1 MASSAKQQLLKDL
14 SDPLRRLSS
23 LYKIKRASDGAVIP
37 FVPRAEQQRVYDMI
51 FREGCKRLIILKA
64 RRLGMSTAIDLLL
77 ADQILFSEGVQ
88 ASIVDQTAS
97 DAERK
102 LSTIVKVAIEH
113 LPEPIRK
120 RYEFVRDSGSVIE
133 LTQNKDAPSALF
145 AGLRARGGTNNW
157 LHLSEWGVI
166 QADDP
171 RRSEEILTGAIP
183 SAEHGRIIV
192 ETTWKGGRGGHL
204 WEIVK
209 TALETPEEAKTDKD
223 WRVVFFPWWK
233 DPTYVVEGDVS
244 TINPATAQ
252 YLDEMQAQTGYA
264 FTPQQRLW
272 YDRQARDLG
281 LFIFREFP
289 TTIDE
294 CFKSPVEGAI
304 YAGEL
309 DKLRASG
316 AISAF
321 KYDNST
327 LVHTAW
333 DLGSPVNTVVWY
345 FQVIRGNE
353 IRVIDCD
360 LDLDLTPVQRVAHMQ
375 AKGYPLGH
383 HVLPHDAAATRT
395 SGKADAQVYTEAGL
409 ANVRVLPR
417 THDIWIGINACLQ
430 MFPRFSFRLPAC
442 ERGLDALA
450 NYAYKRS
457 SATGIVVNEPVH
469 NWASHAADALRM
481 IAEAEMAGMLKT
493 GFAPRQPT
501 VVTTGIRDLD
511 FNRRTIVRR

>member
-1 MASSAKQQLLKDL
+1 VTTDDL
-14 SDPLRRLSS
+14 ANPLWRLRN
-23 LYKIKRASDGAVIP
+23 LYHIKRADDGRIIKFA
-37 FVPRAEQQRVYDMI
+37 PRPEQQRVYDML
-51 FREGCKRLIILKA
+51 FKEGVKRLIILKA
-64 RRLGMSTAIDLLL
+64 RRLGMSTALDVLLT
-77 ADQILFSEGVQ
+77 DQMLWNAGTQCSL
-88 ASIVDQTAS
+88 VDQTAA

-102 LSTIVKVAIEH
+102 LATIAKVALDNLPPVALQCIE
-113 LPEPIRK
+113 K
-120 RYEFVRDSGSVIE
+120 VRDSGSILEVSVAGE
-133 LTQNKDAPSALF
+133 AASSFF

-204 WEIVK
+204 WDIVK
-209 TALETPEEAKTDKD
+209 GALETPEAAKTDKD

-233 DPTYVVEGDVS
+233 DPTYVVEGDVA
-244 TINPATAQ
+244 TISPAISQ
-252 YLDEMQAQTGYA
+252 YLDQMQSQTGHT
-264 FTPQQRLW
+264 FSDQQRLW
-272 YDRQARDLG
+272 YDRQSRDLG

-289 TTIDE
+289 TTLDE

-321 KYDNST
+321 KTDNST

-345 FQVIRGNE
+345 FQVIGGNE
-353 IRVIDCD
+353 VRVIDCD
-360 LDLDLTPVQRVAHMQ
+360 MDLDMTPVQRVGHML
-375 AKGYPLGH
+375 AKGYSYGAH
-383 HVLPHDAAATRT
+383 FLPHDAAATRT

-417 THDIWIGINACLQ
+417 THDVWVGINACLQ

-493 GFAPRQPT
+493 GFAKPRPT
-501 VVTTGIRDLD
+501 VVTTGIRELD
-511 FNRRTIVRR
+511 FTRRTIVRR

>member
-1 MASSAKQQLLKDL
+1 
-14 SDPLRRLSS
+14 
-23 LYKIKRASDGAVIP
+23 
-37 FVPRAEQQRVYDMI
+37 
-51 FREGCKRLIILKA
+51 
-64 RRLGMSTAIDLLL
+64 
-77 ADQILFSEGVQ
+77 
-88 ASIVDQTAS
+88 
-97 DAERK
+97 
-102 LSTIVKVAIEH
+102 
-113 LPEPIRK
+113 
-120 RYEFVRDSGSVIE
+120 
-133 LTQNKDAPSALF
+133 
-145 AGLRARGGTNNW
+145 
-157 LHLSEWGVI
+157 VI

-183 SAEHGRIIV
+183 SAEHGRIII

-209 TALETPEEAKTDKD
+209 GALETPEAAKTDKD

-233 DPTYVVEGDVS
+233 DPTYVVEGDVA
-244 TINPATAQ
+244 TISPAISQ
-252 YLDEMQAQTGYA
+252 YLEQMQSQTGHT
-264 FTPQQRLW
+264 FSDQQRLW
-272 YDRQARDLG
+272 YDRQSRDLG

-289 TTIDE
+289 TTLDE

-321 KYDNST
+321 KTDNST

-345 FQVIRGNE
+345 FQVIGGNE
-353 IRVIDCD
+353 VRVIDCD
-360 LDLDLTPVQRVAHMQ
+360 MDLDMTPVQRVGHML
-375 AKGYPLGH
+375 AKGYSYGAH
-383 HVLPHDAAATRT
+383 FLPHDAAATRT

-469 NWASHAADALRM
+469 NWASHASDALRM
-481 IAEAEMAGMLKT
+481 IAEAEMSGMLKT
-493 GFAPRQPT
+493 GFAKPRPT

>member
-1 MASSAKQQLLKDL
+1 MTTDDLANPLWRLRNLYHIKQ
-14 SDPLRRLSS
+14 
-23 LYKIKRASDGAVIP
+23 ASDGRIIKFA
-37 FVPRAEQQRVYDMI
+37 PRPEQQRVYDML
-51 FREGCKRLIILKA
+51 FKEGVKRLIILKA
-64 RRLGMSTAIDLLL
+64 RRLGMSTALDVLLT
-77 ADQILFSEGVQ
+77 DQMLWNAGTQCSL
-88 ASIVDQTAS
+88 VDQTAA

-102 LSTIVKVAIEH
+102 LATIAKVALDNLPPVALQCIE
-113 LPEPIRK
+113 K
-120 RYEFVRDSGSVIE
+120 VRDSGSILEVSVAGE
-133 LTQNKDAPSALF
+133 AASSFF

-183 SAEHGRIIV
+183 SAEHGRIII

-204 WEIVK
+204 WDIVK
-209 TALETPEEAKTDKD
+209 GALETPEEAKTDKD
-223 WRVVFFPWWK
+223 WRVVFFPWWR

-244 TINPATAQ
+244 TISPAISQ
-252 YLDEMQAQTGYA
+252 YLDNMEQTTGHT

-272 YDRQARDLG
+272 YDRQSRDLG

-289 TTIDE
+289 TTLDE

-304 YAGEL
+304 YAGEM

-353 IRVIDCD
+353 VRVIDCD
-360 LDLDLTPVQRVAHMQ
+360 MDLDMTPVQRVGHML
-375 AKGYPLGH
+375 AKGYSYGAH
-383 HVLPHDAAATRT
+383 FLPHDAAATRT

-493 GFAPRQPT
+493 GFATPRPT

-511 FNRRTIVRR
+511 WNRRTVVRR

>member
-1 MASSAKQQLLKDL
+1 MTTDDL
-14 SDPLRRLSS
+14 ANPLWRLRN
-23 LYKIKRASDGAVIP
+23 LYHIKRADDGRIIKFA
-37 FVPRAEQQRVYDMI
+37 PRPEQQRVYDML
-51 FREGCKRLIILKA
+51 FKEGVKRLIILKA
-64 RRLGMSTAIDLLL
+64 RRLGMSTALDVLLT
-77 ADQILFSEGVQ
+77 DQMLWNAGTQCSL
-88 ASIVDQTAS
+88 VDQTAA

-102 LSTIVKVAIEH
+102 LATIAKVALDNLPPVALQCIE
-113 LPEPIRK
+113 K
-120 RYEFVRDSGSVIE
+120 VRDSGSILEVSVAGE
-133 LTQNKDAPSALF
+133 AASSFF

-183 SAEHGRIIV
+183 SAEHGRIII

-209 TALETPEEAKTDKD
+209 GALETPEAAKTDKD

-233 DPTYVVEGDVS
+233 DPTYVVEGDVA
-244 TINPATAQ
+244 TISPAISQ
-252 YLDEMQAQTGYA
+252 YLDQMQSQTGHT
-264 FTPQQRLW
+264 FSDQQRLW
-272 YDRQARDLG
+272 YDRQSRDLG

-289 TTIDE
+289 TTLDE

-321 KYDNST
+321 KTDNST

-345 FQVIRGNE
+345 FQVIGGNE

-360 LDLDLTPVQRVAHMQ
+360 MDLDMTPVQRVGHML
-375 AKGYPLGH
+375 AKGYSYGTH
-383 HVLPHDAAATRT
+383 FLPHDAAATRT

-430 MFPRFSFRLPAC
+430 MFPRFSFRLPSC

-493 GFAPRQPT
+493 GFAKPRPT
-501 VVTTGIRDLD
+501 VVTTGIRELD
-511 FNRRTIVRR
+511 FTRRTIVRR

>member
-1 MASSAKQQLLKDL
+1 MTTDDLANPLWRLRNLYHIKQ
-14 SDPLRRLSS
+14 
-23 LYKIKRASDGAVIP
+23 ASDGRIIKFA
-37 FVPRAEQQRVYDMI
+37 PRPEQQRVYDML
-51 FREGCKRLIILKA
+51 FKEGVKRLIILKA
-64 RRLGMSTAIDLLL
+64 RRLGMSTALDVLLT
-77 ADQILFSEGVQ
+77 DQMLWNAGTQCSL
-88 ASIVDQTAS
+88 VDQTAA

-102 LSTIVKVAIEH
+102 LATIAKVALDNLPPVALQCIE
-113 LPEPIRK
+113 K
-120 RYEFVRDSGSVIE
+120 VRDSGSILEVSVAGE
-133 LTQNKDAPSALF
+133 AASSFF

-204 WEIVK
+204 WDIVK
-209 TALETPEEAKTDKD
+209 GALETPEAAKTDKD

-233 DPTYVVEGDVS
+233 DPTYVVEGDVA
-244 TINPATAQ
+244 TISPAISQ
-252 YLDEMQAQTGYA
+252 YLDQMQSQTGHT
-264 FTPQQRLW
+264 FSDQQRLW
-272 YDRQARDLG
+272 YDRQSRDLG

-289 TTIDE
+289 TTLDE
-294 CFKSPVEGAI
+294 CFKSPVEGAL

-321 KYDNST
+321 KTDNST

-345 FQVIRGNE
+345 FQVIGGNE

-360 LDLDLTPVQRVAHMQ
+360 MDLDMTPVQRVGHML
-375 AKGYPLGH
+375 AKGYSYGAH
-383 HVLPHDAAATRT
+383 FLPHDAAATRT

-493 GFAPRQPT
+493 GFAKPRPT
-501 VVTTGIRDLD
+501 VVTTGIRELD
-511 FNRRTIVRR
+511 FTRRTIVRR

>member
-1 MASSAKQQLLKDL
+1 MTTDDL
-14 SDPLRRLSS
+14 ANPLWRLRN
-23 LYKIKRASDGAVIP
+23 LYHIKRADDGRIIKFA
-37 FVPRAEQQRVYDMI
+37 PRPEQQRVYDML
-51 FREGCKRLIILKA
+51 FKEGVKRLIILKA
-64 RRLGMSTAIDLLL
+64 RRLGMSTALDVLLT
-77 ADQILFSEGVQ
+77 DQMLWNAGTQCSL
-88 ASIVDQTAS
+88 VDQTAA

-102 LSTIVKVAIEH
+102 LATIAKVALDNLPPVALQCIE
-113 LPEPIRK
+113 K
-120 RYEFVRDSGSVIE
+120 VRDSGSILEVSVAGE
-133 LTQNKDAPSALF
+133 AASSFF

-183 SAEHGRIIV
+183 SAEHGRIII

-204 WEIVK
+204 WDIVK
-209 TALETPEEAKTDKD
+209 GALETPEAAKTDKD

-244 TINPATAQ
+244 TISPAISQ
-252 YLDEMQAQTGYA
+252 YLDNMEQTTGHT
-264 FTPQQRLW
+264 FSPQQRLW
-272 YDRQARDLG
+272 YDRQSRDLG

-289 TTIDE
+289 TTLDE

-321 KYDNST
+321 KTDNST

-345 FQVIRGNE
+345 FQVIGGNE
-353 IRVIDCD
+353 VRVIDCD
-360 LDLDLTPVQRVAHMQ
+360 MDLDMTPVQRVGHML
-375 AKGYPLGH
+375 AKGYSYGAH
-383 HVLPHDAAATRT
+383 FLPHDAAATRT

-493 GFAPRQPT
+493 GFAKPRPT
-501 VVTTGIRDLD
+501 VVTTGIRELD
-511 FNRRTIVRR
+511 FTRRTIVRR

>member
-1 MASSAKQQLLKDL
+1 MTTDDL
-14 SDPLRRLSS
+14 ANPLWRLRN
-23 LYKIKRASDGAVIP
+23 LYHIKRADDGRIMK
-37 FVPRAEQQRVYDMI
+37 FEPRPEQQLVYDML
-51 FREGCKRLIILKA
+51 FKGGVKRLIILKA
-64 RRLGMSTAIDLLL
+64 RRLGMSTALDVLLT
-77 ADQILFSEGVQ
+77 DQMLWNAGTQCSL
-88 ASIVDQTAS
+88 VDQTAA

-102 LSTIVKVAIEH
+102 LATIAKIALDNLPPVALQCIE
-113 LPEPIRK
+113 K
-120 RYEFVRDSGSVIE
+120 VRDSGSILEVSMAGE
-133 LTQNKDAPSALF
+133 AASSFF

-183 SAEHGRIIV
+183 SAEHGRIII

-209 TALETPEEAKTDKD
+209 GALETPEAAKTDKD

-244 TINPATAQ
+244 TISPAISQ
-252 YLDEMQAQTGYA
+252 YLDNMEQTTGHT

-272 YDRQARDLG
+272 YDRQSRDLG

-289 TTIDE
+289 TTLDE

-345 FQVIRGNE
+345 FQVIKGNE

-360 LDLDLTPVQRVAHMQ
+360 MDLDMTPVQRVGHML
-375 AKGYPLGH
+375 AKGYSYGAH
-383 HVLPHDAAATRT
+383 FLPHDAAATRT

-493 GFAPRQPT
+493 GFAKPRPT
-501 VVTTGIRDLD
+501 VVTTGIRELD
-511 FNRRTIVRR
+511 FTRRTIVRR

>member
-1 MASSAKQQLLKDL
+1 MTTDDL
-14 SDPLRRLSS
+14 ANPLWRLRN
-23 LYKIKRASDGAVIP
+23 LYHIKRADDGRIIR
-37 FVPRAEQQRVYDMI
+37 FEPRPEQQRVYDML
-51 FREGCKRLIILKA
+51 FKQGVKRLIILKA
-64 RRLGMSTAIDLLL
+64 RRLGMSTALDVLLT
-77 ADQILFSEGVQ
+77 DQMLWNAGTQCSL
-88 ASIVDQTAS
+88 VDQTAA

-102 LSTIVKVAIEH
+102 LATIAKIALDNLPPVALQCIE
-113 LPEPIRK
+113 K
-120 RYEFVRDSGSVIE
+120 VRDSGSILEVSVAGE
-133 LTQNKDAPSALF
+133 AASSFF

-209 TALETPEEAKTDKD
+209 GALETPEADKTDKD

-233 DPTYVVEGDVS
+233 DPTYVVEGDVA
-244 TINPATAQ
+244 TVNPATGQ
-252 YLDEMQAQTGYA
+252 YLDGMEETTGHK
-264 FTPQQRLW
+264 FSPQQRLW

-289 TTIDE
+289 TTLDE

-345 FQVIRGNE
+345 FQVIKGNE

-375 AKGYPLGH
+375 GKGYPLGNH
-383 HVLPHDAAATRT
+383 YLPHDAAATRT

-409 ANVRVLPR
+409 ASVRVLPR
-417 THDIWIGINACLQ
+417 THDIWVGINACLQ

-481 IAEAEMAGMLKT
+481 IAEAEQAGMLKT

-511 FNRRTIVRR
+511 WNRRTLVRR

>member
-1 MASSAKQQLLKDL
+1 VTTDDLANPLWRLRNLYHIKQ
-14 SDPLRRLSS
+14 
-23 LYKIKRASDGAVIP
+23 ASDGRIIKFA
-37 FVPRAEQQRVYDMI
+37 PRPEQQRVYDML
-51 FREGCKRLIILKA
+51 FKEGVKRLIILKA
-64 RRLGMSTAIDLLL
+64 RRLGMSTALDVLLT
-77 ADQILFSEGVQ
+77 DQMLWNAGTQCSL
-88 ASIVDQTAS
+88 VDQTAA

-102 LSTIVKVAIEH
+102 LATIAKVALDNLPPVALQCIE
-113 LPEPIRK
+113 K
-120 RYEFVRDSGSVIE
+120 VRDSGSILEVSVAGE
-133 LTQNKDAPSALF
+133 AASSFF

-209 TALETPEEAKTDKD
+209 GALETPEAAKTDKD
-223 WRVVFFPWWK
+223 WRVVFFPWWR

-244 TINPATAQ
+244 TISPAISQ
-252 YLDEMQAQTGYA
+252 YLDNMEQTTGHT

-272 YDRQARDLG
+272 YDRQSRDLG

-289 TTIDE
+289 TTLDE

-321 KYDNST
+321 KTDNST

-345 FQVIRGNE
+345 FQVIGGNE

-360 LDLDLTPVQRVAHMQ
+360 MDMDMTPVQRVGHML
-375 AKGYPLGH
+375 AKGYSYGAH
-383 HVLPHDAAATRT
+383 FLPHDAAATRT

-417 THDIWIGINACLQ
+417 THDVWVGINACLQ

-493 GFAPRQPT
+493 GFAKPRPT
-501 VVTTGIRDLD
+501 VVTTGIRELD
-511 FNRRTIVRR
+511 FTRRTIVRR

>member
-1 MASSAKQQLLKDL
+1 MTTDDL
-14 SDPLRRLSS
+14 ANPLWRLRN
-23 LYKIKRASDGAVIP
+23 LYHIKRADDGRIIK
-37 FVPRAEQQRVYDMI
+37 FEPRPEQQRVYDML
-51 FREGCKRLIILKA
+51 FKEGVKRLIILKA
-64 RRLGMSTAIDLLL
+64 RRLGMSTALDVLLT
-77 ADQILFSEGVQ
+77 DQMLWNAGTQCSL
-88 ASIVDQTAS
+88 VDQTAA

-102 LSTIVKVAIEH
+102 LATIAKIALDNLPPVALQCIE
-113 LPEPIRK
+113 K
-120 RYEFVRDSGSVIE
+120 VRDSGSILEVSVAGE
-133 LTQNKDAPSALF
+133 AASSFF

-209 TALETPEEAKTDKD
+209 TALETPEADKTDKD
-223 WRVVFFPWWK
+223 WRIVFFPWWK
-233 DPTYVVEGDVS
+233 DPTYCVEGDVA
-244 TINPATAQ
+244 TISPAIAT
-252 YLDEMQAQTGYA
+252 YLDDMERTTGHT

-272 YDRQARDLG
+272 YDRQQRQLG

-289 TTIDE
+289 TTLDE

-383 HVLPHDAAATRT
+383 HFLPHDAAATRT

-457 SATGIVVNEPVH
+457 SATGIVVNMPVH

-493 GFAPRQPT
+493 GFAKPRPT

>member
-1 MASSAKQQLLKDL
+1 VTTDDLANPLWRLRNLYHIKQ
-14 SDPLRRLSS
+14 
-23 LYKIKRASDGAVIP
+23 ASDGRIIKFA
-37 FVPRAEQQRVYDMI
+37 PRPEQQRVYDML
-51 FREGCKRLIILKA
+51 FKEGVKRLIILKA
-64 RRLGMSTAIDLLL
+64 RRLGMSTALDVLLT
-77 ADQILFSEGVQ
+77 DQMLWNAGTQCSL
-88 ASIVDQTAS
+88 VDQTAA

-102 LSTIVKVAIEH
+102 LATIAKVALDNLPPVALQCIE
-113 LPEPIRK
+113 K
-120 RYEFVRDSGSVIE
+120 VRDSGSILEVSVAGE
-133 LTQNKDAPSALF
+133 AASSFF

-209 TALETPEEAKTDKD
+209 GALETPEAAKTDKD

-244 TINPATAQ
+244 TISPAISQ
-252 YLDEMQAQTGYA
+252 YLDQMQSQTGHT
-264 FTPQQRLW
+264 FSDQQRLW
-272 YDRQARDLG
+272 YDRQSRDLG

-289 TTIDE
+289 TTLDE

-321 KYDNST
+321 KTDNST

-345 FQVIRGNE
+345 FQVIGGNE
-353 IRVIDCD
+353 VRVIDCD
-360 LDLDLTPVQRVAHMQ
+360 MDLDMTPVQRVGHML
-375 AKGYPLGH
+375 AKGYSYGAH
-383 HVLPHDAAATRT
+383 FLPHDAAATRT

-493 GFAPRQPT
+493 GFAKPRPT

>member
-1 MASSAKQQLLKDL
+1 MTTDDL
-14 SDPLRRLSS
+14 ANPLWRLRN
-23 LYKIKRASDGAVIP
+23 LYHIKRADDGRIIK
-37 FVPRAEQQRVYDMI
+37 FEPRPEQQRVYDML
-51 FREGCKRLIILKA
+51 FKEGVKRLIILKA
-64 RRLGMSTAIDLLL
+64 RRLGMSTALDVLLT
-77 ADQILFSEGVQ
+77 DQMLWNAGTQCSL
-88 ASIVDQTAS
+88 VDQTAA

-102 LSTIVKVAIEH
+102 LATIAKVALDNLPPVALQCIE
-113 LPEPIRK
+113 K
-120 RYEFVRDSGSVIE
+120 VRDSGSILEVSVAGE
-133 LTQNKDAPSALF
+133 AASSFF

-183 SAEHGRIIV
+183 SAEHGRIII

-209 TALETPEEAKTDKD
+209 GALETPEAAKTDKD

-233 DPTYVVEGDVS
+233 DPTYVVEGDVA
-244 TINPATAQ
+244 TISPAISQ
-252 YLDEMQAQTGYA
+252 YLDQMQSQTGHT
-264 FTPQQRLW
+264 FSDQQRLW
-272 YDRQARDLG
+272 YDRQSRDLG

-289 TTIDE
+289 TTLDE

-321 KYDNST
+321 KTDNST

-345 FQVIRGNE
+345 FQVIGGNE

-360 LDLDLTPVQRVAHMQ
+360 MDLDMTPVQRVGHML
-375 AKGYPLGH
+375 AKGYSYGAH
-383 HVLPHDAAATRT
+383 FLPHDAAATRT

-493 GFAPRQPT
+493 GFAKPRPT

>member
-1 MASSAKQQLLKDL
+1 VTTDDL
-14 SDPLRRLSS
+14 ANPLWRLRN
-23 LYKIKRASDGAVIP
+23 LYHIKRADDGRIIKFA
-37 FVPRAEQQRVYDMI
+37 PRPEQQRVYDML
-51 FREGCKRLIILKA
+51 FKQGVKRLIILKA
-64 RRLGMSTAIDLLL
+64 RRLGMSTALDVLLT
-77 ADQILFSEGVQ
+77 DQMLWNAGTQCSL
-88 ASIVDQTAS
+88 VDQTAA

-102 LSTIVKVAIEH
+102 LATIAKVALDNLPPVALQCIE
-113 LPEPIRK
+113 K
-120 RYEFVRDSGSVIE
+120 VRDSGSILEVSVAGE
-133 LTQNKDAPSALF
+133 AASSFF

-183 SAEHGRIIV
+183 SAEHGRIII

-209 TALETPEEAKTDKD
+209 GALETPEAAKTDKD

-233 DPTYVVEGDVS
+233 DPTYVVEGDVA
-244 TINPATAQ
+244 TISPAISQ
-252 YLDEMQAQTGYA
+252 YLDQMQSQTGHT
-264 FTPQQRLW
+264 FSDQQRLW
-272 YDRQARDLG
+272 YDRQSRDLG

-289 TTIDE
+289 TTLDE

-321 KYDNST
+321 KTDNST

-345 FQVIRGNE
+345 FQVIGGNE

-360 LDLDLTPVQRVAHMQ
+360 MDLDMTPVQRVGHML
-375 AKGYPLGH
+375 AKGYSYGAH
-383 HVLPHDAAATRT
+383 FLPHDAAATRT

-493 GFAPRQPT
+493 GFAKPRPT
-501 VVTTGIRDLD
+501 VVTTGIRELD
-511 FNRRTIVRR
+511 FTRRTIVRR

>member
-1 MASSAKQQLLKDL
+1 MTTDDL
-14 SDPLRRLSS
+14 ANPLWRLRN
-23 LYKIKRASDGAVIP
+23 LYHIKRADDGRIIKFA
-37 FVPRAEQQRVYDMI
+37 PRPEQQRVYDML
-51 FREGCKRLIILKA
+51 FKQGVKRLIILKA
-64 RRLGMSTAIDLLL
+64 RRLGMSTALDVLLT
-77 ADQILFSEGVQ
+77 DQMLWNAGTQCSL
-88 ASIVDQTAS
+88 VDQTAA

-102 LSTIVKVAIEH
+102 LATIAKVALDNLPPVALQCIE
-113 LPEPIRK
+113 K
-120 RYEFVRDSGSVIE
+120 VRDSGSILEVSVAGE
-133 LTQNKDAPSALF
+133 AASSFF

-183 SAEHGRIIV
+183 SAEHGRIII

-209 TALETPEEAKTDKD
+209 GALETPEAAKTDKD

-233 DPTYVVEGDVS
+233 DPTYVVEGDVA
-244 TINPATAQ
+244 TISPAISQ
-252 YLDEMQAQTGYA
+252 YLDQMQSQTGHT
-264 FTPQQRLW
+264 FSDQQRLW
-272 YDRQARDLG
+272 YDRQSRDLG

-289 TTIDE
+289 TTLDE

-321 KYDNST
+321 KTDNST

-345 FQVIRGNE
+345 FQVIGGNE
-353 IRVIDCD
+353 VRVIDCD
-360 LDLDLTPVQRVAHMQ
+360 MDLDMTPVQRVGHML
-375 AKGYPLGH
+375 AKGYSYGAH
-383 HVLPHDAAATRT
+383 FLPHDAAATRT

-417 THDIWIGINACLQ
+417 THDVWIGINACLQ

-481 IAEAEMAGMLKT
+481 IAEADMCGMLKT
-493 GFAPRQPT
+493 GFAKPRPT

>member
-1 MASSAKQQLLKDL
+1 MTTDDLANPLWRLRNLYHIKQ
-14 SDPLRRLSS
+14 
-23 LYKIKRASDGAVIP
+23 ASDGRIIKFA
-37 FVPRAEQQRVYDMI
+37 PRPEQQRVYDML
-51 FREGCKRLIILKA
+51 FKEGVKRLIILKA
-64 RRLGMSTAIDLLL
+64 RRLGMSTALDVLLT
-77 ADQILFSEGVQ
+77 DQMLWNAGTQCSL
-88 ASIVDQTAS
+88 VDQTAA

-102 LSTIVKVAIEH
+102 LATIAKVALDNLPPVALQCIE
-113 LPEPIRK
+113 K
-120 RYEFVRDSGSVIE
+120 VRDSGSILEVSVAGE
-133 LTQNKDAPSALF
+133 AASSFF

-209 TALETPEEAKTDKD
+209 GALETPEAAKTDKD

-244 TINPATAQ
+244 TISPAISQ
-252 YLDEMQAQTGYA
+252 YLDQMQSQTGHT
-264 FTPQQRLW
+264 FSDQQRLW
-272 YDRQARDLG
+272 YDRQSRDLG

-289 TTIDE
+289 TTLDE

-321 KYDNST
+321 KTDNST

-345 FQVIRGNE
+345 FQVIGGNE
-353 IRVIDCD
+353 VRVIDCD
-360 LDLDLTPVQRVAHMQ
+360 MDLDMTPVQRVGHML
-375 AKGYPLGH
+375 AKGYSYGAH
-383 HVLPHDAAATRT
+383 FLPHDAAATRT

-493 GFAPRQPT
+493 GFAKPRPT

>member
-1 MASSAKQQLLKDL
+1 VTTDDL
-14 SDPLRRLSS
+14 ANPLWRLRN
-23 LYKIKRASDGAVIP
+23 LYHIKRADDGRIIR
-37 FVPRAEQQRVYDMI
+37 FEPRPEQQRVYDML
-51 FREGCKRLIILKA
+51 FKQGVKRLIILKA
-64 RRLGMSTAIDLLL
+64 RRLGMSTALDVLLT
-77 ADQILFSEGVQ
+77 DQMLWNAGTQCSL
-88 ASIVDQTAS
+88 VDQTAA

-102 LSTIVKVAIEH
+102 LATIAKIALDNLPPVALQCIE
-113 LPEPIRK
+113 K
-120 RYEFVRDSGSVIE
+120 VRDSGSILEVSVAGE
-133 LTQNKDAPSALF
+133 AASSFF

-171 RRSEEILTGAIP
+171 KRSEEILTGAIP

-204 WEIVK
+204 WDIVK
-209 TALETPEEAKTDKD
+209 AALETPEEAKTDKD
-223 WRVVFFPWWK
+223 WRVLFFPWWK
-233 DPTYVVEGDVS
+233 DETYRVEGDVA
-244 TINPATAQ
+244 TIAPAISA
-252 YLDEMQAQTGYA
+252 YLDGMEQTTGHK
-264 FTPQQRLW
+264 FSPQQRLW

-289 TTIDE
+289 TTLDE

-321 KYDNST
+321 RADNSSV
-327 LVHTAW
+327 VHTAW

-345 FQVIRGNE
+345 FQVIKGNE

-383 HVLPHDAAATRT
+383 HFLPHDAAATRT

-493 GFAPRQPT
+493 GFSKPRPT
-501 VVTTGIRDLD
+501 VVTTGIRDMD
-511 FNRRTIVRR
+511 FTRRTVVRR

>member
-1 MASSAKQQLLKDL
+1 MTTDDLANPLWRLRNLYHIKQ
-14 SDPLRRLSS
+14 
-23 LYKIKRASDGAVIP
+23 ASDGRIIK
-37 FVPRAEQQRVYDMI
+37 FEPRPEQQRVYDML
-51 FREGCKRLIILKA
+51 FKEGVKRLIILKA
-64 RRLGMSTAIDLLL
+64 RRLGMSTALDVLLT
-77 ADQILFSEGVQ
+77 DQMLWNAGTQCSL
-88 ASIVDQTAS
+88 VDQTAA

-102 LSTIVKVAIEH
+102 LATIAKVALDNLPPVALQCIE
-113 LPEPIRK
+113 K
-120 RYEFVRDSGSVIE
+120 VRDSGSILEVSVAGE
-133 LTQNKDAPSALF
+133 AASSFF

-209 TALETPEEAKTDKD
+209 GALETPEAAKTDKD

-244 TINPATAQ
+244 TISPAISQ
-252 YLDEMQAQTGYA
+252 YLDQMQSQTGHT
-264 FTPQQRLW
+264 FSDQQRLW
-272 YDRQARDLG
+272 YDRQSRDLG

-289 TTIDE
+289 TTLDE

-321 KYDNST
+321 KTDNST

-345 FQVIRGNE
+345 FQVIGGNE

-360 LDLDLTPVQRVAHMQ
+360 MDLDMTPVQRVGHML
-375 AKGYPLGH
+375 AKGYSYGTH
-383 HVLPHDAAATRT
+383 FLPHDAAATRT

-493 GFAPRQPT
+493 GFAKPRPT

>member
-1 MASSAKQQLLKDL
+1 VTTDDL
-14 SDPLRRLSS
+14 ANPLWRLRN
-23 LYKIKRASDGAVIP
+23 LYHIKRADDGRIIKFA
-37 FVPRAEQQRVYDMI
+37 PRPEQQRVYDML
-51 FREGCKRLIILKA
+51 FKQGVKRLIILKA
-64 RRLGMSTAIDLLL
+64 RRLGMSTALDVLLT
-77 ADQILFSEGVQ
+77 DQMLWNAGTQCSL
-88 ASIVDQTAS
+88 VDQTAA

-102 LSTIVKVAIEH
+102 LATIAKVALDNLPPVALQCIE
-113 LPEPIRK
+113 K
-120 RYEFVRDSGSVIE
+120 VRDSGSILEVSVAGE
-133 LTQNKDAPSALF
+133 AASSFF

-171 RRSEEILTGAIP
+171 RRSEDILTGAIP
-183 SAEHGRIIV
+183 SAEHGRIII

-209 TALETPEEAKTDKD
+209 GALETPEAAKTDKD

-244 TINPATAQ
+244 TISPAISQ
-252 YLDEMQAQTGYA
+252 YLDQMQSQTGHT
-264 FTPQQRLW
+264 FSDQQRLW
-272 YDRQARDLG
+272 YDRQSRDLG

-289 TTIDE
+289 TTLDE

-321 KYDNST
+321 KTDGST

-345 FQVIRGNE
+345 FQVIGGNE
-353 IRVIDCD
+353 VRVIDCD
-360 LDLDLTPVQRVAHMQ
+360 MDLDMTPVQRVGHML
-375 AKGYPLGH
+375 AKGYSYGAH
-383 HVLPHDAAATRT
+383 FLPHDAAATRT

-493 GFAPRQPT
+493 GFAKPRPT

>member
-1 MASSAKQQLLKDL
+1 VTTDDLANPLWRLRNLYHIKQ
-14 SDPLRRLSS
+14 
-23 LYKIKRASDGAVIP
+23 ASDGRIIKFA
-37 FVPRAEQQRVYDMI
+37 PRPEQQRVYDML
-51 FREGCKRLIILKA
+51 FKQGVKRLIILKA
-64 RRLGMSTAIDLLL
+64 RRLGMSTALDVLLT
-77 ADQILFSEGVQ
+77 DQMLWNAGTQCSL
-88 ASIVDQTAS
+88 VDQTAA

-102 LSTIVKVAIEH
+102 LATIAKVALDNLPPVALQCIE
-113 LPEPIRK
+113 K
-120 RYEFVRDSGSVIE
+120 VRDSGSILEVSVAGE
-133 LTQNKDAPSALF
+133 AASSFF

-204 WEIVK
+204 WDIVK
-209 TALETPEEAKTDKD
+209 GALETPEAAKTDKD

-244 TINPATAQ
+244 TISPAISQ
-252 YLDEMQAQTGYA
+252 YLDNMEQTTGHT
-264 FTPQQRLW
+264 FSPQQRLW
-272 YDRQARDLG
+272 YDRQSRDLG

-289 TTIDE
+289 TTLDE

-321 KYDNST
+321 KTDNST

-345 FQVIRGNE
+345 FQVIGGNE
-353 IRVIDCD
+353 VRVIDCD
-360 LDLDLTPVQRVAHMQ
+360 MDLDMTPVQRVGHML
-375 AKGYPLGH
+375 AKGYSYGAH
-383 HVLPHDAAATRT
+383 FLPHDAAATRT

-417 THDIWIGINACLQ
+417 THDVWVGINACLQ

-493 GFAPRQPT
+493 GFAKPRPT
-501 VVTTGIRDLD
+501 VVTTGIRELD
-511 FNRRTIVRR
+511 FTRRTIVRR

>member
-1 MASSAKQQLLKDL
+1 VTTDDL
-14 SDPLRRLSS
+14 ANPLWRLRN
-23 LYKIKRASDGAVIP
+23 LYHIKRADDGRIIK
-37 FVPRAEQQRVYDMI
+37 FKPRPEQQLVYDML
-51 FREGCKRLIILKA
+51 FKGGVKRLIILKA
-64 RRLGMSTAIDLLL
+64 RRLGMSTALDVLLT
-77 ADQILFSEGVQ
+77 DQMLWNAGTQCSL
-88 ASIVDQTAS
+88 VDQTAA

-102 LSTIVKVAIEH
+102 LATIAKVALDNLPPVALQCIE
-113 LPEPIRK
+113 K
-120 RYEFVRDSGSVIE
+120 VRDSGSILEVSVAGE
-133 LTQNKDAPSALF
+133 AASSFF

-183 SAEHGRIIV
+183 SAEHGRIII

-209 TALETPEEAKTDKD
+209 GALETPEAAKTDKD

-244 TINPATAQ
+244 TISPAISQ
-252 YLDEMQAQTGYA
+252 YLDQMQSQTGHT
-264 FTPQQRLW
+264 FSDQQRLW
-272 YDRQARDLG
+272 YDRQSRDLG

-289 TTIDE
+289 TTLDE

-321 KYDNST
+321 KTDNST

-345 FQVIRGNE
+345 FQVIGGNE

-360 LDLDLTPVQRVAHMQ
+360 MDLDMTPVQRVGHML
-375 AKGYPLGH
+375 AKGYSYGAH
-383 HVLPHDAAATRT
+383 FLPHDAAATRT

-493 GFAPRQPT
+493 GFAKPRPT

-511 FNRRTIVRR
+511 FTRRTIVRR

>member
-1 MASSAKQQLLKDL
+1 VTTDDLANPLWRLRNLYHIKQ
-14 SDPLRRLSS
+14 
-23 LYKIKRASDGAVIP
+23 ASDGRIIKFA
-37 FVPRAEQQRVYDMI
+37 PRPEQQRVYDML
-51 FREGCKRLIILKA
+51 FKEGVKRLIILKA
-64 RRLGMSTAIDLLL
+64 RRLGMSTALDVLLT
-77 ADQILFSEGVQ
+77 DQMLWNAGTQCSL
-88 ASIVDQTAS
+88 VDQTAA

-102 LSTIVKVAIEH
+102 LATIAKVALDNLPPVALQCIE
-113 LPEPIRK
+113 K
-120 RYEFVRDSGSVIE
+120 VRDSGSILEVSVAGE
-133 LTQNKDAPSALF
+133 AASSFF

-183 SAEHGRIIV
+183 SAEHGRIII

-209 TALETPEEAKTDKD
+209 GALETPEAAKTDKD

-233 DPTYVVEGDVS
+233 DPTYVVEGDVA
-244 TINPATAQ
+244 TISPAISQ
-252 YLDEMQAQTGYA
+252 YLDQMQSQTGHT
-264 FTPQQRLW
+264 FSDQQRLW
-272 YDRQARDLG
+272 YDRQSRDLG

-289 TTIDE
+289 TTLDE

-321 KYDNST
+321 KTDNST

-345 FQVIRGNE
+345 FQVIGGNE
-353 IRVIDCD
+353 VRVIDCD
-360 LDLDLTPVQRVAHMQ
+360 MDMDMTPVQRVGHML
-375 AKGYPLGH
+375 AKGYSYGAH
-383 HVLPHDAAATRT
+383 FLPHDAAATRT

-493 GFAPRQPT
+493 GFAKPRPT
-501 VVTTGIRDLD
+501 VVTTGIRELD
-511 FNRRTIVRR
+511 FTRRTIVRR

>member
-1 MASSAKQQLLKDL
+1 MAIAPDL
-14 SDPLRRLSS
+14 ANPLWRLRN
-23 LYKIKRASDGAVIP
+23 LYHIKRADDGRIIKFA
-37 FVPRAEQQRVYDMI
+37 PRAEQQRVYDML
-51 FREGCKRLIILKA
+51 FKEGVKRLIILKA
-64 RRLGMSTAIDLLL
+64 RRLGMSTALDVLLT
-77 ADQILFSEGVQ
+77 DQMLWNAGTQCSL
-88 ASIVDQTAS
+88 VDQTAA

-102 LSTIVKVAIEH
+102 LATIAKVAVDNLPAGTLQHIE
-113 LPEPIRK
+113 R
-120 RYEFVRDSGSVIE
+120 VRDSGSILEVSVAG
-133 LTQNKDAPSALF
+133 NAASSFF

-183 SAEHGRIIV
+183 SAEHGRIII

-209 TALETPEEAKTDKD
+209 GALETPEAAKTDKD

-233 DPTYVVEGDVS
+233 DPTYVVEGDVA
-244 TINPATAQ
+244 TISPAISQ
-252 YLDEMQAQTGYA
+252 YLDNMEQTTGHT

-272 YDRQARDLG
+272 YDRQSRDLG

-289 TTIDE
+289 TTLDE

-321 KYDNST
+321 KTDNST

-345 FQVIRGNE
+345 FQVIGGNE

-360 LDLDLTPVQRVAHMQ
+360 MDLDMTPVQRVGHML
-375 AKGYPLGH
+375 AKGYSYGAH
-383 HVLPHDAAATRT
+383 FLPHDAAATRT

-481 IAEAEMAGMLKT
+481 IAEADMSGMLKT
-493 GFAPRQPT
+493 GFAKPRPT
-501 VVTTGIRDLD
+501 VVTTGIRDID
-511 FNRRTIVRR
+511 WSRRTLVRR

>member
-1 MASSAKQQLLKDL
+1 MASKEDL
-14 SDPLRRLSS
+14 ANPLWRLRN
-23 LYKIKRASDGAVIP
+23 LYHIKRADDGRIIK
-37 FVPRAEQQRVYDMI
+37 FEPRPEQERVYDMI
-51 FREGCKRLIILKA
+51 FKEGCKRLIILKA
-64 RRLGMSTAIDLLL
+64 RRLGMSTALDVLLT
-77 ADQILFSEGVQ
+77 DQMLWNAGTQCSL
-88 ASIVDQTAS
+88 VDQTAA

-102 LSTIVKVAIEH
+102 LATIAKIALDNLPPNMAKYIE
-113 LPEPIRK
+113 R
-120 RYEFVRDSGSVIE
+120 VRDSGSILEVSVASE
-133 LTQNKDAPSALF
+133 AASSFF

-204 WEIVK
+204 WSIVK
-209 TALETPEEAKTDKD
+209 QALETPDSAKTPKD

-233 DPTYVVEGDVS
+233 DPTYILDGDPA
-244 TINPATAQ
+244 TINPVTAE
-252 YLDEMQAQTGYA
+252 YLDQMQAVTGHT

-272 YDRQARDLG
+272 YDRQAKQLG
-281 LFIFREFP
+281 LFVYREFP
-289 TTIDE
+289 TTLDE

-321 KYDNST
+321 KCDNST

-345 FQVIRGNE
+345 FQVIGGNE
-353 IRVIDCD
+353 VRVIDCD
-360 LDLDLTPVQRVAHMQ
+360 MDLDMTPVQRTAHML
-375 AKGYPLGH
+375 AKGYNYGMH
-383 HVLPHDAAATRT
+383 FLPHDAAATRT
-395 SGKADAQVYTEAGL
+395 SGKADAQVYQEAGL
-409 ANVRVLPR
+409 NNIRVLPR
-417 THDIWIGINACLQ
+417 THDIWIGINHCLQ

-442 ERGLDALA
+442 ERGIDALA
-450 NYAYKRS
+450 NYAYKRA
-457 SATGIVVNEPVH
+457 SATGIVVHEPVH

-481 IAEAEMAGMLKT
+481 IAEAEMSGMLKT
-493 GFAPRQPT
+493 GFSQPKAT

-511 FNRRTIVRR
+511 WNRRTIVRR

>member
-1 MASSAKQQLLKDL
+1 VTTDDL
-14 SDPLRRLSS
+14 ANPLWRLRN
-23 LYKIKRASDGAVIP
+23 LYHIKRADDGRIIK
-37 FVPRAEQQRVYDMI
+37 FEPRPEQQRVYDML
-51 FREGCKRLIILKA
+51 FKEGVKRLIILKA
-64 RRLGMSTAIDLLL
+64 RRLGMSTALDVLLT
-77 ADQILFSEGVQ
+77 DQMLWNAGTQCSL
-88 ASIVDQTAS
+88 VDQTAA

-102 LSTIVKVAIEH
+102 LATIAKVALDSLPPVALQCIE
-113 LPEPIRK
+113 K
-120 RYEFVRDSGSVIE
+120 VRDSGSILEVSVAGE
-133 LTQNKDAPSALF
+133 AASSFF

-171 RRSEEILTGAIP
+171 RRSEEILTGALP
-183 SAEHGRIIV
+183 SAEHGRVVV

-209 TALETPEEAKTDKD
+209 TALETPEADKTDKD
-223 WRVVFFPWWK
+223 WRIVFFPWWK
-233 DPTYVVEGDVS
+233 DPTYCVEGDVA
-244 TINPATAQ
+244 TINPAIAT
-252 YLDEMQAQTGYA
+252 YLDDMERTTGHT
-264 FTPQQRLW
+264 FSPQQRLW
-272 YDRQARDLG
+272 YDRQQRQLG

-289 TTIDE
+289 TTLAE

-383 HVLPHDAAATRT
+383 HFLPHDAAATRT

>member
-1 MASSAKQQLLKDL
+1 MTTDDL
-14 SDPLRRLSS
+14 ANPLWRLRN
-23 LYKIKRASDGAVIP
+23 LYHIKRADDGRIIKFA
-37 FVPRAEQQRVYDMI
+37 PRPEQQRVYDML
-51 FREGCKRLIILKA
+51 FKQGVKRLIILKA
-64 RRLGMSTAIDLLL
+64 RRLGMSTALDVLLT
-77 ADQILFSEGVQ
+77 DQMLWNAGTQCSL
-88 ASIVDQTAS
+88 VDQTAA

-102 LSTIVKVAIEH
+102 LATIAKVALDNLPPVVLQCIE
-113 LPEPIRK
+113 K
-120 RYEFVRDSGSVIE
+120 VRDSGSILEVSVAGE
-133 LTQNKDAPSALF
+133 AASSFF

-183 SAEHGRIIV
+183 SAEHGRIII

-209 TALETPEEAKTDKD
+209 GALETPEAAKTDKD

-233 DPTYVVEGDVS
+233 DPTYVVEGDVG
-244 TINPATAQ
+244 TISPAISQ
-252 YLDEMQAQTGYA
+252 YLDQMQSQTGHT
-264 FTPQQRLW
+264 FSDQQRLW
-272 YDRQARDLG
+272 YDRQSRDLG

-289 TTIDE
+289 TTLDE

-321 KYDNST
+321 KTDNST

-345 FQVIRGNE
+345 FQVIGGNE
-353 IRVIDCD
+353 VRVIDCD
-360 LDLDLTPVQRVAHMQ
+360 MDLDMTPVQRVGHML
-375 AKGYPLGH
+375 AKGYSYGAH
-383 HVLPHDAAATRT
+383 FLPHDAAATRT

-481 IAEAEMAGMLKT
+481 IAEAEMSGMLKT
-493 GFAPRQPT
+493 GFAKPRPT

>member
-1 MASSAKQQLLKDL
+1 MTTDDLANPLWRLRNLYHIKQ
-14 SDPLRRLSS
+14 
-23 LYKIKRASDGAVIP
+23 ASDGRIIKFA
-37 FVPRAEQQRVYDMI
+37 PRPEQQRVYDML
-51 FREGCKRLIILKA
+51 FKEGVKRLIILKA
-64 RRLGMSTAIDLLL
+64 RRLGMSTALDVLLT
-77 ADQILFSEGVQ
+77 DQMLWNAGTQCSL
-88 ASIVDQTAS
+88 VDQTAA

-102 LSTIVKVAIEH
+102 LATIAKVALDNLPPVALQCIE
-113 LPEPIRK
+113 K
-120 RYEFVRDSGSVIE
+120 VRDSGSILEVSVAGE
-133 LTQNKDAPSALF
+133 AASSFF

-209 TALETPEEAKTDKD
+209 GALETPEAAKTDKD
-223 WRVVFFPWWK
+223 WRVVFFPWWR

-244 TINPATAQ
+244 TISPAISQ
-252 YLDEMQAQTGYA
+252 YLDNMEQTTGHT

-272 YDRQARDLG
+272 YDRQSRDLG

-289 TTIDE
+289 TTLDE

-321 KYDNST
+321 KTDNST

-345 FQVIRGNE
+345 FQVIGGNE

-360 LDLDLTPVQRVAHMQ
+360 MDMDMTPVQRVGHML
-375 AKGYPLGH
+375 AKGYSYGAH
-383 HVLPHDAAATRT
+383 FLPHDAAATRT

-417 THDIWIGINACLQ
+417 THDVWVGINACLQ

-493 GFAPRQPT
+493 GFAKPRPT
-501 VVTTGIRDLD
+501 VVTTGIRELD
-511 FNRRTIVRR
+511 FTRRTIVRR

>member
-1 MASSAKQQLLKDL
+1 MTTDDLANPLWRLRNLYHIKQ
-14 SDPLRRLSS
+14 
-23 LYKIKRASDGAVIP
+23 ASDGRIIKFA
-37 FVPRAEQQRVYDMI
+37 PRPEQQRVYDML
-51 FREGCKRLIILKA
+51 FKEGVKRLIILKA
-64 RRLGMSTAIDLLL
+64 RRLGMSTALDVLLT
-77 ADQILFSEGVQ
+77 DQMLWNAGTQCSL
-88 ASIVDQTAS
+88 VDQTAA

-102 LSTIVKVAIEH
+102 LATIAKVALDNLPPVALQCIE
-113 LPEPIRK
+113 K
-120 RYEFVRDSGSVIE
+120 VRDSGSILEVSVAGE
-133 LTQNKDAPSALF
+133 AASSFF

-209 TALETPEEAKTDKD
+209 GALETPEAAKTDKD

-244 TINPATAQ
+244 TISPAISQ
-252 YLDEMQAQTGYA
+252 YLDQMQSQTGHT
-264 FTPQQRLW
+264 FSDQQRLW
-272 YDRQARDLG
+272 YDRQSRDLG

-289 TTIDE
+289 TTLDE

-321 KYDNST
+321 KTDNST

-345 FQVIRGNE
+345 FQVIGGNE

-360 LDLDLTPVQRVAHMQ
+360 MDMDMTPVQRVGHML
-375 AKGYPLGH
+375 AKGYSYGAH
-383 HVLPHDAAATRT
+383 FLPHDAAATRT

-481 IAEAEMAGMLKT
+481 IAEADMSGMLKT
-493 GFAPRQPT
+493 GFAKPRPT

>member
-1 MASSAKQQLLKDL
+1 
-14 SDPLRRLSS
+14 LRN
-23 LYKIKRASDGAVIP
+23 LYHIKRADDGRIIK
-37 FVPRAEQQRVYDMI
+37 FEPRPEQQRVYDML
-51 FREGCKRLIILKA
+51 FKEGVKRLIILKA
-64 RRLGMSTAIDLLL
+64 RRLGMSTALDVLLT
-77 ADQILFSEGVQ
+77 DQMLWNAGTQCSL
-88 ASIVDQTAS
+88 VDQTAA

-102 LSTIVKVAIEH
+102 LATIAKVALDNLPPVALQCIE
-113 LPEPIRK
+113 K
-120 RYEFVRDSGSVIE
+120 VRDSGSILEVSVAGE
-133 LTQNKDAPSALF
+133 AASSFF

-183 SAEHGRIIV
+183 SAEHGRIII

-209 TALETPEEAKTDKD
+209 GALETPEAAKTDKD

-233 DPTYVVEGDVS
+233 DPTYVVEGDVA
-244 TINPATAQ
+244 TISPAISQ
-252 YLDEMQAQTGYA
+252 YLDQMQSQTGHT
-264 FTPQQRLW
+264 FSDQQRLW
-272 YDRQARDLG
+272 YDRQSRDLG

-289 TTIDE
+289 TTLDE

-321 KYDNST
+321 KTDNST

-345 FQVIRGNE
+345 FQVIGGNE

-360 LDLDLTPVQRVAHMQ
+360 MDLDMTPVQRVGHML
-375 AKGYPLGH
+375 AKGYSYGAH
-383 HVLPHDAAATRT
+383 FLPHDAAATRT

-493 GFAPRQPT
+493 GFAKPRPT

>member
-1 MASSAKQQLLKDL
+1 MTTDDLANPLWRLRNLYHIKQ
-14 SDPLRRLSS
+14 
-23 LYKIKRASDGAVIP
+23 ASDGRIIKFA
-37 FVPRAEQQRVYDMI
+37 PRPEQQRVYDML
-51 FREGCKRLIILKA
+51 FKEGVKRLIILKA
-64 RRLGMSTAIDLLL
+64 RRLGMSTALDVLLT
-77 ADQILFSEGVQ
+77 DQMLWNAGTQCSL
-88 ASIVDQTAS
+88 VDQTAA

-102 LSTIVKVAIEH
+102 LATIAKVALDNLPPVALQCIE
-113 LPEPIRK
+113 K
-120 RYEFVRDSGSVIE
+120 VRDSGSILEVSVAGE
-133 LTQNKDAPSALF
+133 AASSFF

-183 SAEHGRIIV
+183 SAEHGRIII

-209 TALETPEEAKTDKD
+209 GALETPEAAKTDKD

-244 TINPATAQ
+244 TISPAISQ
-252 YLDEMQAQTGYA
+252 YLDNMEQTTGHT
-264 FTPQQRLW
+264 FSPQQRLW
-272 YDRQARDLG
+272 YDRQSRDLG

-289 TTIDE
+289 TTLDE

-321 KYDNST
+321 KTDNST

-345 FQVIRGNE
+345 FQVIGGNE
-353 IRVIDCD
+353 VRVIDCD
-360 LDLDLTPVQRVAHMQ
+360 MDMDMTPVQRVGHML
-375 AKGYPLGH
+375 AKGYSYGAH
-383 HVLPHDAAATRT
+383 FLPHDAAATRT

-493 GFAPRQPT
+493 GFAKPRPT
-501 VVTTGIRDLD
+501 VVTTGIRELD
-511 FNRRTIVRR
+511 FTRRTIVRR

>member
-1 MASSAKQQLLKDL
+1 VTTDDL
-14 SDPLRRLSS
+14 ANPLWRLRN
-23 LYKIKRASDGAVIP
+23 LYHIKRADDGRIIK
-37 FVPRAEQQRVYDMI
+37 FEPRPEQQRVYDML
-51 FREGCKRLIILKA
+51 FKEGVKRLIILKA
-64 RRLGMSTAIDLLL
+64 RRLGMSTALDVLLT
-77 ADQILFSEGVQ
+77 DQMLWNAGTQCSL
-88 ASIVDQTAS
+88 VDQTAA

-102 LSTIVKVAIEH
+102 LATIAKVALDNLPPVALQCIE
-113 LPEPIRK
+113 K
-120 RYEFVRDSGSVIE
+120 VRDSGSILEVSVAGE
-133 LTQNKDAPSALF
+133 AASSFF

-183 SAEHGRIIV
+183 SAEHGRIII

-209 TALETPEEAKTDKD
+209 GALETPEAAKTDKD

-244 TINPATAQ
+244 TISPAISQ
-252 YLDEMQAQTGYA
+252 YLDNMEQTTGHT
-264 FTPQQRLW
+264 FSPQQRLW
-272 YDRQARDLG
+272 YDRQSRDLG

-289 TTIDE
+289 TTLDE

-321 KYDNST
+321 KTDNST

-345 FQVIRGNE
+345 FQVIGGNE

-360 LDLDLTPVQRVAHMQ
+360 MDLDMTPVQRVGHML
-375 AKGYPLGH
+375 AKGYSYGAH
-383 HVLPHDAAATRT
+383 FLPHDAAATRT

-457 SATGIVVNEPVH
+457 SATGIVVQEPVH

-493 GFAPRQPT
+493 GFAKPRPT
-501 VVTTGIRDLD
+501 VVTTGIRELD
-511 FNRRTIVRR
+511 FTRRTIVRR

>member
-1 MASSAKQQLLKDL
+1 VTTDDL
-14 SDPLRRLSS
+14 ANPLWRLRN
-23 LYKIKRASDGAVIP
+23 LYHIKRADDGRIMK
-37 FVPRAEQQRVYDMI
+37 FEPRPEQQLVYDML
-51 FREGCKRLIILKA
+51 FKGGVKRLIILKA
-64 RRLGMSTAIDLLL
+64 RRLGMSTALDVLLT
-77 ADQILFSEGVQ
+77 DQMLWNAGTQCSL
-88 ASIVDQTAS
+88 VDQTAA

-102 LSTIVKVAIEH
+102 LATIAKIALDNLPPVALQCIE
-113 LPEPIRK
+113 K
-120 RYEFVRDSGSVIE
+120 VRDSGSILEVSMAGE
-133 LTQNKDAPSALF
+133 AASSFF

-183 SAEHGRIIV
+183 SAEHGRIII

-209 TALETPEEAKTDKD
+209 GALETPEAAKTDKD

-244 TINPATAQ
+244 TISPAISQ
-252 YLDEMQAQTGYA
+252 YLDNMEQTTGHT

-272 YDRQARDLG
+272 YDRQSRDLG

-289 TTIDE
+289 TTLDE

-345 FQVIRGNE
+345 FQVIKGNE

-360 LDLDLTPVQRVAHMQ
+360 MDLDMTPVQRVGHML
-375 AKGYPLGH
+375 AKGYSYGAH
-383 HVLPHDAAATRT
+383 FLPHDAAATRT

-493 GFAPRQPT
+493 GFAKPRPT
-501 VVTTGIRDLD
+501 VVTTGIRELD
-511 FNRRTIVRR
+511 FTRRTIVRR

>member
-1 MASSAKQQLLKDL
+1 MTTDDL
-14 SDPLRRLSS
+14 ANPLWRLRN
-23 LYKIKRASDGAVIP
+23 LYHIKRADDGRIIK
-37 FVPRAEQQRVYDMI
+37 FEPRPEQQRVYDML
-51 FREGCKRLIILKA
+51 FKEGVKRLIILKA
-64 RRLGMSTAIDLLL
+64 RRLGMSTALDVLLT
-77 ADQILFSEGVQ
+77 DQMLWNAGTQCSL
-88 ASIVDQTAS
+88 VDQTAA

-102 LSTIVKVAIEH
+102 LATIAKVALDNLPPVALQCIE
-113 LPEPIRK
+113 K
-120 RYEFVRDSGSVIE
+120 VRDSGSILEVSVAGE
-133 LTQNKDAPSALF
+133 AASSFF

-223 WRVVFFPWWK
+223 WRLVFFPWWK

-244 TINPATAQ
+244 TISPAISQ
-252 YLDEMQAQTGYA
+252 YLDEMERTTGHT

-272 YDRQARDLG
+272 YDRQQRQLG
-281 LFIFREFP
+281 LFIYREFP
-289 TTIDE
+289 TTLDE

-304 YAGEL
+304 YAAEL

-360 LDLDLTPVQRVAHMQ
+360 LDLDLTPVQRVGHML
-375 AKGYPLGH
+375 AKGYAYGAH
-383 HVLPHDAAATRT
+383 YLPHDAAATRT

-481 IAEAEMAGMLKT
+481 IAEADMCGMLKT
-493 GFAPRQPT
+493 GFAKPRPT

>member
-1 MASSAKQQLLKDL
+1 MTEKDL
-14 SDPLRRLSS
+14 RNPLWRLRN
-23 LYKIKRASDGAVIP
+23 LYHIKRADDGRIIK
-37 FVPRAEQQRVYDMI
+37 FEPRPEQERVYHML
-51 FREGCKRLIILKA
+51 FKEGVRRLIILKA
-64 RRLGMSTAIDLLL
+64 RRLGMSTALDVLLT
-77 ADQILFSEGVQ
+77 DQMLWNAGTQCSL
-88 ASIVDQTAS
+88 VDQTAA

-102 LSTIVKVAIEH
+102 LATIAKIALDN
-113 LPEPIRK
+113 LPEGLVNHIER
-120 RYEFVRDSGSVIE
+120 VRDSGSILEV
-133 LTQNKDAPSALF
+133 SAAGEAASSFF

-204 WEIVK
+204 WDIVK
-209 TALETPEEAKTDKD
+209 QALETPDSAKTPKD
-223 WRVVFFPWWK
+223 WRVLFFPWWR
-233 DPTYVVEGDVS
+233 DPTYILKGDTQ
-244 TINPATAQ
+244 TINKATAD
-252 YLDEMQAQTGYA
+252 YLDAMQATTGHT
-264 FTPQQRLW
+264 FSDEQRLW
-272 YDRQARDLG
+272 YDRQAKQLG

-289 TTIDE
+289 TTLDE

-304 YAGEL
+304 YAGEM

-383 HVLPHDAAATRT
+383 HFLPHDAAATRT